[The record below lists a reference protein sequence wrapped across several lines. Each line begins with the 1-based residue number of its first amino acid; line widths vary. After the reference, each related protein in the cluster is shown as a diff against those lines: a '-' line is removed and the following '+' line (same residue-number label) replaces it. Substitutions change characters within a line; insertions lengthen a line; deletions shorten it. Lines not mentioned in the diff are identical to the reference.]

1 MGGSLGRL
9 LPTKQIPNYVA
20 LASHNTKETKM
31 KPSTMLY
38 VTIAVAIGIF
48 AFAKL
53 IAAAVTIAAVITTV
67 YLIRKV
73 RNNESTTS
81 TPT

>member
-1 MGGSLGRL
+1 
-9 LPTKQIPNYVA
+9 
-20 LASHNTKETKM
+20 M

-38 VTIAVAIGIF
+38 VTVAVAIGIF